1 MTSPS
6 SWPSFDRRSRISV
19 RIEKRELH
27 NVTVLD
33 VKGSITLSEGGDMI
47 LKDSVTS
54 LLGAG
59 CNTIV
64 VNLAEVQYIDSSGL
78 AAIVQV
84 YATSTHLG
92 VPLYYSHPS
101 ARLQDLFQLTKLVTI
116 FEVLSPEDLVGHLTD
131 RRIVASCPSCEPD
144 SWIALRAGPEY
155 QPCRRCGIQ
164 LKLSSWPSVPEGGE
178 ADVECEILRAPTYD
192 DEYVR
197 LVIATTQTI
206 SVEGRLDLFASE
218 VVTRIW
224 HLVPPPRRVVFEV
237 AQSQYTEAGLQPL
250 LDLCAIADESN
261 RSAIVITG
269 VTDQS
274 RDSLPRH
281 PAVHERS
288 SDAESAL
295 HLSGR
300 QLPTLHLRVRLA

>member
-1 MTSPS
+1 MKDCVTALLES
-6 SWPSFDRRSRISV
+6 SC
-19 RIEKRELH
+19 K
-27 NVTVLD
+27 
-33 VKGSITLSEGGDMI
+33 K
-47 LKDSVTS
+47 
-54 LLGAG
+54 
-59 CNTIV
+59 IV

-78 AAIVQV
+78 AAIVQI
-84 YATSTHLG
+84 YATSVHLG
-92 VPLYYSHPS
+92 VRLYYSHPS
-101 ARLQDLFQLTKLVTI
+101 ARLYDVFQLTKLATI
-116 FEVLSPEDLVGHLTD
+116 FDVISPEDLVRHLAD
-131 RRIVASCPSCEPD
+131 ERLVASCPSCGPD
-144 SWIALRAGPEY
+144 SWVSLRVGLEY

-178 ADVECEILRAPTYD
+178 VDVECAILRTPAYD

-197 LVIATTQTI
+197 LVIGTTQTI
-206 SVEGRLDLFASE
+206 TVEGRLDLFASE

-281 PAVHERS
+281 PALHERS
-288 SDAESAL
+288 SDAESSL
-295 HLSGR
+295 FPSGS
-300 QLPTLHLRVRLA
+300 QLPTLRLRVRRA